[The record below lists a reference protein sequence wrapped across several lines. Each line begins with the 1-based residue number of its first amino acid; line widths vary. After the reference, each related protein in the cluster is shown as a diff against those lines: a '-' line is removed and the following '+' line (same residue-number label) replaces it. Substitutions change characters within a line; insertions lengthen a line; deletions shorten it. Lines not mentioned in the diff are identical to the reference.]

1 MKKLLLLIVFAF
13 GVYITSAQSTDA
25 QLTTQANV
33 IRDETSAG
41 GNTKTRIAAMFQALI
56 DSKVNEIDYAT
67 DQALKQDLLTNSAG
81 LASALSDESGTGTVV
96 FSSVTDGK
104 QNTLTNSAG
113 LASALSDESGTGTVV
128 FSSVTDAKA
137 PTASPTFTG
146 TVVLPSTTS
155 IGTVS
160 NTEIGYVD
168 GVTSAIQT
176 QLNQQHTEYGLA
188 CSDLT
193 TALTTGTSK
202 AYFRVPRG
210 FTVTAVR
217 ASLLTAQTAGSIL
230 TIDIN
235 EGGTTILSTK
245 LTIDNSEKTS
255 TTAATAAVISD
266 SSLADDAEITID
278 IDQVGTSPAGLIV
291 WLIGY

>member
-1 MKKLLLLIVFAF
+1 MKYILLCLSLIITAQAYSQIETI
-13 GVYITSAQSTDA
+13 GVGTSANDRTGDPLRTAFTKVNTNFAYVAA
-25 QLTTQANV
+25 QL
-33 IRDETSAG
+33 G
-41 GNTKTRIAAMFQALI
+41 
-56 DSKVNEIDYAT
+56 
-67 DQALKQDLLTNSAG
+67 
-81 LASALSDESGTGTVV
+81 
-96 FSSVTDGK
+96 
-104 QNTLTNSAG
+104 
-113 LASALSDESGTGTVV
+113 
-128 FSSVTDAKA
+128 AKA
-137 PTASPTFTG
+137 TIASPTFTG

-160 NTEIGYVD
+160 NTEISYIDGLTSSVQTQLDGKQNLLTNSAGLASALSDESGTGTVAFTSYVD
-168 GVTSAIQT
+168 GKIDDGTITDGATTTAPSEDDVFDALALKAERTR
-176 QLNQQHTEYGLA
+176 EYGLA

-291 WLIGY
+291 WIIGY